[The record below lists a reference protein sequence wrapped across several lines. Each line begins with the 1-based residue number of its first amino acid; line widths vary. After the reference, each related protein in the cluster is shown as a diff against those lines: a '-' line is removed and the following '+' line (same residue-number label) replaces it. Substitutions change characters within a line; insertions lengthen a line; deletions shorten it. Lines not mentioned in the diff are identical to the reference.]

1 MKHLHT
7 FESFLNESVD
17 TMLYRLIG
25 GGQFGGEPITNQ
37 NEPRP
42 GQTIKGVFAT
52 PLRDAIDSMIEFCL
66 EQGEN
71 ENTGDPI
78 VKNDMRV
85 LLIQGIITRNPKSH
99 EKSMH
104 WEDSDADEVM
114 VDSGKI
120 QTILTIKEWESA

>member
-17 TMLYRLIG
+17 TMLYSLIG

-85 LLIQGIITRNPKSH
+85 LLIQGIITRNPKPH

-104 WEDSDADEVM
+104 WENSDADEVM

-120 QTILTIKEWESA
+120 QTILTIKE